1 MGQPENYNISF
12 IVMTET
18 LKTVKT
24 HMQDIDLTKR
34 PPRSPRVR
42 LYGYVILPQLLDK
55 CRASIVG
62 KAGEYHY
69 NAPLDQ
75 RFFQFTGIDPDA
87 LKAQVEKGL
96 GDGEIAQWI
105 EKNSPQSERNGRSS
119 MQHISKNAVPVDN
132 ESREFLNEM
141 ASGARA
147 AEREDIGTWFEFLDV
162 DDFASYGGKP

>member
-1 MGQPENYNISF
+1 
-12 IVMTET
+12 MTET
-18 LKTVKT
+18 QKTMKT

-42 LYGYVILPQLLDK
+42 LYGYVILPRLLDK

-105 EKNSPQSERNGRSS
+105 EKNSPQKREDWEIQQWSTFRE
-119 MQHISKNAVPVDN
+119 NAVPVDN